1 MPCGGANDHTRATRE
16 GRAVDHTHKAATG
29 GPDVEATS
37 FVLVHGAH
45 RASHSPCELPA
56 RQCECDGRP
65 ERHAQCS
72 SMSGNGGAAPG
83 AAPAQPERS
92 SASAAACSDTEWTT
106 AFPRS
111 LFVSRSSTLTSKD
124 TVLAEDERVSVPV
137 IQGNAP
143 TETNVGSSWSS
154 RRAAQQLT
162 LLQDDHDTKQEISR
176 PKRCSTC
183 SALRTVGLGA
193 LGRTTAA
200 AAATTCG

>member
-1 MPCGGANDHTRATRE
+1 MITPE
-16 GRAVDHTHKAATG
+16 
-29 GPDVEATS
+29 
-37 FVLVHGAH
+37 
-45 RASHSPCELPA
+45 
-56 RQCECDGRP
+56 RP
-65 ERHAQCS
+65 ERDERSITPTRQRREDRTWKRLPSFLSTELIERVTHPANYQPANASASAGLNGTQCS